1 MLYTVNIKGRS
12 VPIHA
17 KNEAQ
22 LKCAIRAMT
31 DVFED
36 SPDLMEEYLIVEESL
51 ADTPDT
57 EQDILINS
65 AAIGGC
71 CEE

>member
-17 KNEAQ
+17 KDEAQ
-22 LKCAIRAMT
+22 LKYAIRAMT

-36 SPDLMEEYLIVEESL
+36 SPDLMEEYLV

-57 EQDILINS
+57 EQDLLINS
-65 AAIGGC
+65 AAIGRPYPYG
-71 CEE
+71 